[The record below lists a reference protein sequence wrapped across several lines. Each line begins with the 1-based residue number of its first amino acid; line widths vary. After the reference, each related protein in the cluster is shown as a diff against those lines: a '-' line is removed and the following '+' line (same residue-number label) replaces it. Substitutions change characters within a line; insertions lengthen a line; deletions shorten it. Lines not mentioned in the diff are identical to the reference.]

1 MAETKSSMPVAE
13 IAAGKLQGEQRTG
26 VIAFHGVPYA
36 AAPVGTLR
44 FAPPQPAPAWS
55 GIRDATQRAASPPQ
69 GPSRLDAVMG
79 KSDFAQDEDCL
90 TVSVWTPAADNK
102 RRPVFVWLHGGAYQS
117 GGGNQVFYDGGN
129 LAAVGDMVFVGV
141 NYRLGALGYLY
152 LPGAEAHGAAPANRG
167 LLDQMAALEWV
178 QQNIEAFGG
187 DPENVTLAGQ
197 SAGGGSAFALLSVA
211 RSRRLFHRAILQ
223 SAPSVMLDSAQ
234 AAAYSARYYELAGVA
249 AGDLDGLRAL
259 PVADI
264 VATQRKL
271 QMEIATRDARSI
283 AFQMVRDL
291 PPFETP
297 AGKVLETGEARDMPL
312 LIGSTLDEGHA
323 WMAQDEV
330 MRAETDFGPVLEIAR
345 KAFREDGSGL
355 PAGRRE
361 AASKPW
367 ELLSAILTWTVFE
380 KTVLN
385 YAQAHM
391 KSGGQVWTYRF
402 DWRPTADARY
412 GACHCIE
419 IPFVFDNL
427 AFWPEAEMV
436 AGRDAQSF
444 QTLVRAVQNA
454 WIAFARHGNPQTP
467 TMPQWPRWNDTQR
480 SVMVL
485 DNRLRLE
492 NAPSSV

>member
-1 MAETKSSMPVAE
+1 MNWLVSQLATSTV
-13 IAAGKLQGEQRTG
+13 
-26 VIAFHGVPYA
+26 
-36 AAPVGTLR
+36 
-44 FAPPQPAPAWS
+44 FAP
-55 GIRDATQRAASPPQ
+55 
-69 GPSRLDAVMG
+69 
-79 KSDFAQDEDCL
+79 CL
-90 TVSVWTPAADNK
+90 
-102 RRPVFVWLHGGAYQS
+102 
-117 GGGNQVFYDGGN
+117 
-129 LAAVGDMVFVGV
+129 
-141 NYRLGALGYLY
+141 
-152 LPGAEAHGAAPANRG
+152 
-167 LLDQMAALEWV
+167 
-178 QQNIEAFGG
+178 
-187 DPENVTLAGQ
+187 
-197 SAGGGSAFALLSVA
+197 
-211 RSRRLFHRAILQ
+211 LQ
-223 SAPSVMLDSAQ
+223 T
-234 AAAYSARYYELAGVA
+234 
-249 AGDLDGLRAL
+249 
-259 PVADI
+259 I

-271 QMEIATRDARSI
+271 QMEIATKGRAQHCLSDGARC
-283 AFQMVRDL
+283 L

-297 AGKVLETGEARDMPL
+297 AGKVLETGEARDIPL

-330 MRAETDFGPVLEIAR
+330 MRAETDFSPVLEIAR

-427 AFWPEAEMV
+427 AFWPEAAMV

-444 QTLVRAVQNA
+444 QTLVTGCAGLRGSPLRAT
-454 WIAFARHGNPQTP
+454 GSPQTP
-467 TMPQWPRWNDTQR
+467 AYAGNGRDGAHTQR
-480 SVMVL
+480 
-485 DNRLRLE
+485 R
-492 NAPSSV
+492 